1 MVYIVCMAYPSIMR
15 ERVLRFIEGG
25 GSKIEASR
33 LFGVGRATI
42 FLWVKQGF
50 SGSAGKPGPRGS
62 RKLDRT
68 KLAQL
73 VQKNPDMMLKE
84 LAEELGVSIGAVF
97 HSLKVLGYT
106 RKKNGTL
113 QREKAL

>member
-1 MVYIVCMAYPSIMR
+1 MYHMRMTYPSIMR
-15 ERVLRFIEGG
+15 ERVLRFIAGG

-33 LFGVGRATI
+33 LFGVGRATV
-42 FLWVKQGF
+42 FLWVKQG
-50 SGSAGKPGPRGS
+50 SCVQAQKPGPKGS
-62 RKLDRT
+62 RKTDRK

-73 VQKNPDMMLKE
+73 IENNPDMMLKE
-84 LAEELGVSIGAVF
+84 LSQALGVSIGAVW